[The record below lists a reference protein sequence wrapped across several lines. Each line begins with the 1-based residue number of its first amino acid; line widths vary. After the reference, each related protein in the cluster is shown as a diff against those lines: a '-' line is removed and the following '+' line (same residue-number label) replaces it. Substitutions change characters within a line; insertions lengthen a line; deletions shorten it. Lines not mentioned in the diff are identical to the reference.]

1 MTSERCAYR
10 VLATSFTPATPGSAP
25 VAVLSPP
32 ADAALHG
39 AEPFEHPRRALL
51 GVLARL
57 WVETTD
63 ADYSHRERIVAALDS
78 RYPDPRNDLR
88 TARAMQRAALSRST
102 A

>member
-25 VAVLSPP
+25 VAVLDPP
-32 ADAALHG
+32 RDATLHG
-39 AEPFEHPRRALL
+39 AEPVTHPRRALL
-51 GVLARL
+51 RVLARL
-57 WVETTD
+57 WAETG

-78 RYPDPRNDLR
+78 RYPAADSGVVV
-88 TARAMQRAALSRST
+88 ARSLQRAALSRST